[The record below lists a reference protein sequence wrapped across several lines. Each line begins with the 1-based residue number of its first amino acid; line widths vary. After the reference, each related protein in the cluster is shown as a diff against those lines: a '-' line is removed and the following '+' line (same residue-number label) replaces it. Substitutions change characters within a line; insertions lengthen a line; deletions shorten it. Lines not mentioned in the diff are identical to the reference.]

1 MASLYPR
8 RYRWRSSYSWSGVHG
23 LRRRGIIGRERDGDF
38 NDEFTIPA
46 AAEYDPDGTDDDITQ
61 AEYDALTDP
70 PDGSDADDPDGDS
83 YFAYSEAAA
92 GDNGWDINL
101 DGDTDDFFKVV
112 REKDIPR
119 YLDIS
124 VPYFEITETAIAATK
139 GLTATPAEIRE
150 SVVGQDGRVARLC
163 PSSWILSWRTPLPDD
178 ARVRFFVRDELTNL
192 PDDFTDGAQAA
203 TRGTDYTATVDE
215 LTIEAGEKKASTTM
229 NLVRLRQRGEECAK
243 IIRVEAKVGTV
254 SKYAGIKITDDETS
268 TTMVDLTVEPGEVK
282 AGTGAQMVTV
292 TGTIDGDVF
301 DTDTKVTLVVDP
313 SGEKAAQRDTDYTAA
328 IRSLTIAAGETSGT
342 VDVEVTAT
350 NGGDKRVW
358 LKSLK
363 DEVRKNDEDDP
374 VGVDPVFVTLKDA
387 DAVEEVDP
395 GALAFEADFGGN
407 IFEGMVGTAIDD
419 IELPET
425 TGGADGDKTYGIST
439 LPAGLALDD
448 DTQTITGTPTAE
460 GESKI
465 VLHGDRRRRGERSR
479 DLHHRDR
486 G

>member
-1 MASLYPR
+1 MSEDD
-8 RYRWRSSYSWSGVHG
+8 
-23 LRRRGIIGRERDGDF
+23 LRH
-38 NDEFTIPA
+38 
-46 AAEYDPDGTDDDITQ
+46 
-61 AEYDALTDP
+61 L
-70 PDGSDADDPDGDS
+70 
-83 YFAYSEAAA
+83 
-92 GDNGWDINL
+92 
-101 DGDTDDFFKVV
+101 
-112 REKDIPR
+112 
-119 YLDIS
+119 LDIEA
-124 VPYFEITETAIAATK
+124 VDFTLDTGAIAATK
-139 GLTATPAEIRE
+139 GLTATPSEIRE
-150 SVVGQDGRVARLC
+150 SVVGQEEDSREVSVKLDIELANA
-163 PSSWILSWRTPLPDD
+163 LPDD

-203 TRGTDYTATVDE
+203 NRGVDYTATVDP
-215 LTIEAGEKKASTTM
+215 LIIEAGEKKASTTM
-229 NLVRLRQRGEECAK
+229 NLVIFDNGGKNAAK

-419 IELPET
+419 IELPGV

-460 GESKI
+460 GDSKI
-465 VLHGDRRRRGERSR
+465 VYTVIDAEGASVAVTFTIEIAAEAPPTVSVESVEASPSSVRENGEAVAMSITATLAEAAPKAETISFTIGAAPETRRSAMWITPRRFVAALPLRKARRMLRRR
-479 DLHHRDR
+479 
-486 G
+486 